1 MSKKIYITSF
11 KPIIFSFFLVIF
23 SVSCSPVY
31 HGIPQNSLFDP
42 SDQPNSLDSAVS
54 SWEDGARI
62 EKGERGFEWW
72 YFDAELD
79 DGSIIVLYFFRVQFL
94 GNRFFV
100 GFNLTSPDGGD
111 YFKIKYFKKA
121 DVFFSYDSC
130 DVVMGK
136 NSFRGNLEKYTI
148 NINPEDFDGN
158 GVSLDLDSKVPPFRP
173 QDGIIQTEKE
183 YFGWL
188 AAVPYGKVKGKISQ
202 NGQEKIINGSGY
214 HDHNWGNTPLQK
226 LFKGW
231 TWFRGHVDGYTIIAA
246 ELNVIEKKGGY
257 DIPILF
263 IGNSYGHLVNMYGED
278 ELYTKKFRLIKDLY
292 PKKNE
297 PQFRDIKFF
306 TGNNDLVSIISE
318 DVIDN
323 TQIFKRMGIPAPIR
337 WAFNFS
343 KVDPFYTRFK
353 STLFYQKSTSEIKKG
368 SGILEIM
375 DLH

>member
-1 MSKKIYITSF
+1 MDTR
-11 KPIIFSFFLVIF
+11 PPPPL
-23 SVSCSPVY
+23 
-31 HGIPQNSLFDP
+31 N
-42 SDQPNSLDSAVS
+42 
-54 SWEDGARI
+54 
-62 EKGERGFEWW
+62 RGT
-72 YFDAELD
+72 
-79 DGSIIVLYFFRVQFL
+79 
-94 GNRFFV
+94 FFV
-100 GFNLTSPDGGD
+100 
-111 YFKIKYFKKA
+111 
-121 DVFFSYDSC
+121 
-130 DVVMGK
+130 
-136 NSFRGNLEKYTI
+136 
-148 NINPEDFDGN
+148 
-158 GVSLDLDSKVPPFRP
+158 
-173 QDGIIQTEKE
+173 
-183 YFGWL
+183 
-188 AAVPYGKVKGKISQ
+188 
-202 NGQEKIINGSGY
+202 
-214 HDHNWGNTPLQK
+214 QK

-246 ELNVIEKKGGY
+246 ELNVIQKKGGY

-323 TQIFKRMGIPAPIR
+323 TQIFKRMGIPTPIR

>member
-1 MSKKIYITSF
+1 MLFY
-11 KPIIFSFFLVIF
+11 L
-23 SVSCSPVY
+23 SCSPIY
-31 HGIPQNSLFDP
+31 HGIPKNSLFDP
-42 SDQPNSLDSAVS
+42 TNQPNKLDSLVEN
-54 SWEDGARI
+54 WEDGARI
-62 EKGERGFEWW
+62 DEDERGFEWW
-72 YFDAELD
+72 YFDSELD

-94 GNRFFV
+94 GNRFFI
-100 GFNLTSPDGGD
+100 GFNLTSTDGSD
-111 YFKIKYFKKA
+111 YFKIKYFKKS

-130 DVVMGK
+130 NVVMGENTFK
-136 NSFRGNLEKYTI
+136 GDLKKYTI
-148 NINPEDFDGN
+148 NINPEDFDGI
-158 GVSLDLDSKVPPFRP
+158 GVNLSLESEVLPFRP
-173 QDGIIQTEKE
+173 QDGIIRTEKE

-188 AAVPYGKVKGKISQ
+188 AAVPYGKVEGTLSIEGRDQ
-202 NGQEKIINGSGY
+202 NIAGSGY

-246 ELNVIEKKGGY
+246 ELNVIDKKGGY

-263 IGNSYGHLVNMYGED
+263 VGNSSGHLVNMYGND

-292 PKKNE
+292 PRKNE

-306 TGNNDLVSIISE
+306 TGNNDLVSIVSD

-323 TQIFKRMGIPAPIR
+323 TPIFKRMGIPAPVR
-337 WAFNFS
+337 WAFDFS
-343 KVDPFYTRFK
+343 KIDPFYTRFK
-353 STLFYQKSTSEIKKG
+353 SSLTFKKSDHEIKRG